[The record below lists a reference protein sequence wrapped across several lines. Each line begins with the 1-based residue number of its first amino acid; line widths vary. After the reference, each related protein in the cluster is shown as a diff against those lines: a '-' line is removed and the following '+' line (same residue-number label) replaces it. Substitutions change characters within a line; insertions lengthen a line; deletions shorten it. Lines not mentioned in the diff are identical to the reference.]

1 MPQLTISKQ
10 TYKVTVGNIERVFKS
25 ATKERIAETRKWYS
39 DAQKFTENLSLKFDN
54 QLSSKK
60 IAGVIAAL
68 SPRNEW
74 NRNKLDAVNL
84 CKEFVSNKYYQ
95 LPLFD
100 VDYHTLLK
108 TKVSTFNTNK
118 SKAIE
123 VLLSDDSKI
132 ESILKGNKLISF
144 YRGIIGDTEAVCI
157 DGHAFN
163 IASNRVTALS
173 EVPTISDKN
182 YKIIQNVYRDAKN
195 FINKRYG
202 LNLKT
207 GELQAVTWNEYKR
220 LHNK

>member
-10 TYKVTVGNIERVFKS
+10 TYKVTKGNIEKVFNQ
-25 ATKERIAETRKWYS
+25 ATETEINQGINWYS
-39 DAQKFTENLSLKFDN
+39 YASNFATVLCSQLDN
-54 QLSSKK
+54 QISLQK

-84 CKEFVSNKYYQ
+84 CKEFLSNKYYQ
-95 LPLFD
+95 LNLLG
-100 VDYHTLLK
+100 YHFLLNS
-108 TKVSTFNTNK
+108 KVCTFNTNK
-118 SKAIE
+118 SKAIQI
-123 VLLSDDSKI
+123 LLSDDSQI
-132 ESILKGNKLISF
+132 ESILKGNKLINF
-144 YRGIIGDTEAVCI
+144 YLGIIGDTEAVTI

-163 IASNRVTALS
+163 IASNRVTSLA
-173 EVPTISDKN
+173 EVPAISDKN
-182 YKIIQNVYRDAKN
+182 YKTLQNVYRDAKN

>member
-1 MPQLTISKQ
+1 MPQLTISNQ
-10 TYKVTVGNIERVFKS
+10 TYKVTKGNIIKIYEQAS
-25 ATKERIAETRKWYS
+25 KERIAETRKWYLN
-39 DAQKFTENLSLKFDN
+39 AQNFTETLASKFNN
-54 QLSSKK
+54 QISSIK

-74 NRNKLDAVNL
+74 NRNKFDAVNL
-84 CKEFVSNKYYQ
+84 CKEFLSNKYYQ
-95 LPLFD
+95 LNLFG
-100 VDYHTLLK
+100 YHFLLNS
-108 TKVSTFNTNK
+108 KVCTFHANK
-118 SKAIE
+118 SKAIQI
-123 VLLSDDSKI
+123 LLSDDSEI
-132 ESILKGNKLISF
+132 ETILKGNKLISF

-173 EVPTISDKN
+173 EVPAISDKN

-195 FINKRYG
+195 FINKRYN

>member
-1 MPQLTISKQ
+1 MPQLTISNQ
-10 TYKVTVGNIERVFKS
+10 TYKVTKGNIERVFKTAS
-25 ATKERIAETRKWYS
+25 KERIAETRKWYS
-39 DAQKFTENLSLKFDN
+39 DAQKFTEELSLKFNN
-54 QLSSKK
+54 QLSSNK

-74 NRNKLDAVNL
+74 NRNKFDAVKI
-84 CKEFVSNKYYQ
+84 CKEFLFNDYYQ
-95 LPLFD
+95 LNLFG
-100 VDYHTLLK
+100 YHFLLNS
-108 TKVSTFNTNK
+108 KVCTFHANK
-118 SKAIE
+118 SKAIQI
-123 VLLSDDSKI
+123 LLSDDSKI
-132 ESILKGNKLISF
+132 ETILKGNKLISF

-163 IASNRVTALS
+163 IASNRVTSLA
-173 EVPTISDKN
+173 EVPAISDKN
-182 YKIIQNVYRDAKN
+182 YKTLQNVYRDAKN

>member
-1 MPQLTISKQ
+1 MPQLTISKE
-10 TYKVTVGNIERVFKS
+10 TYKITKGNIIKMYEQASK
-25 ATKERIAETRKWYS
+25 KEIAETSKWYS
-39 DAQKFTENLSLKFDN
+39 DAQKFTET
-54 QLSSKK
+54 LSSEFNNQISSIK
-60 IAGVIAAL
+60 IAGVVAAL

-74 NRNKLDAVNL
+74 NRNKFDAEQI
-84 CKEFVSNKYYQ
+84 CKEFLSNKYYQ
-95 LPLFD
+95 LNLFG
-100 VDYHTLLK
+100 YHFLLNS
-108 TKVSTFNTNK
+108 KVCTFHANK
-118 SKAIE
+118 SKAIQI
-123 VLLSDDSKI
+123 LLSDDSKI

-163 IASNRVTALS
+163 IASNRVTSLA
-173 EVPTISDKN
+173 EVPAISDKN

-195 FINKRYG
+195 FINKRYN